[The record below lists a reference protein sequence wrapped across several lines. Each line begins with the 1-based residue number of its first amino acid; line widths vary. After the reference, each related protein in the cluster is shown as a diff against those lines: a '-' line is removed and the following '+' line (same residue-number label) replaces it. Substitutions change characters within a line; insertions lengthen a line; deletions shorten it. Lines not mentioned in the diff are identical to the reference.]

1 MSTDSKLQLTLIP
14 FAMTLFTRFVSQQT
28 SHRICTQSSPYIK
41 ALVPDSLI
49 SQTLEEADMHF
60 HQSVGLMADM
70 RLHVCDHRITCTNEQ
85 RSSN

>member
-28 SHRICTQSSPYIK
+28 SHRICTQSSTYIK

-60 HQSVGLMADM
+60 QQSVLMVDM
-70 RLHVCDHRITCTNEQ
+70 RLHVCDHRINCSNEQ